1 MSLSAAGL
9 IIAALMSGS
18 NIFTDVARKKAVQK
32 HPLIPATF
40 WCQVSAAIVFGLV
53 LVVRFAMG
61 AGIVFRDGGN
71 LFGIAGLHLS
81 PAATYSAY
89 LSIDV
94 LLVSV
99 ANILYF
105 LALQVSPLSLCVPFL
120 AFTPIFLIPTGFVML
135 RELPPAVKLLGVVL
149 VFIGSVLMHRR
160 LFAVSWAA
168 PIKAIV
174 QERGSRYM
182 LTVALIFSI
191 TNPLEK
197 KLVLISDVYT
207 QAFAFGIGLCVFFFA
222 LTLLRGES
230 FREGLQRNVPW
241 ISAAGALDGISLLLQ
256 FASYHYID
264 VVISISIKRAGIVLA
279 VFFGWLFFRERGIP
293 DKLIASS
300 VMLAGVLIIYLPVD
314 EFQGIVVT
322 AVTLVGAAIT
332 LYATRAPARSGIP
345 EEKLVR
351 TAGKQP

>member
-32 HPLIPATF
+32 HSLIPATF
-40 WCQVSAAIVFGLV
+40 WCQVSAAVIFGIV
-53 LVVRFAMG
+53 LVARIAAG
-61 AGIVFRDGGN
+61 AGVLFRDGGD
-71 LFGIAGLHLS
+71 LFGIPGLHLL
-81 PAATYSAY
+81 PAATYFIY

-94 LLVSV
+94 LLVSI

-105 LALQVSPLSLCVPFL
+105 RALQVSPLSLCIPFL

-135 RELPPAVKLLGVVL
+135 RELPPAVKLFGVVL
-149 VFIGSVLMHRR
+149 VFVGSALMHRR
-160 LFAVSWAA
+160 LFAISWLA
-168 PIKAIV
+168 PVKAIV

-182 LTVALIFSI
+182 LTVAFIFSI

-207 QAFAFGIGLCVFFFA
+207 QAFAFGIGLCLFFFV
-222 LTLLRGES
+222 LTLARRESFQSALRG
-230 FREGLQRNVPW
+230 NIVW
-241 ISAAGALDGISLLLQ
+241 VSAAGALDGISLLLQ

-279 VFFGWLFFRERGIP
+279 VFFGWLFFKERGIP
-293 DKLIASS
+293 DKVIASS
-300 VMLAGVLIIYLPVD
+300 VMLVGVLIIYLPVNRW
-314 EFQGIVVT
+314 QGLTMTVL
-322 AVTLVGAAIT
+322 ALAGAAVA
-332 LYATRAPARSGIP
+332 LYLTRGQAVSPAGNQT
-345 EEKLVR
+345 LVR
-351 TAGKQP
+351 TRGEER